1 MQQILLSEESVSSC
15 SFFENRHNLIY
26 MYRNFIY
33 ISYVCVFTGALLV
46 GCSKQEWEK
55 RSGKRLSFLFL
66 IPSSQSGGSPA
77 VCIPLSPRCVCV
89 LCAGDACTA
98 AADAAA
104 LWQDWTPAT
113 RSSFYSSLSHLL
125 TPPLAP
131 SPFSLSHSLT
141 GFCGKIVAA
150 RCSPSSLLPLCDTN
164 TFLCAPHIFFPI
176 CLFHPSSLKSFIPSC
191 NSILPVSPHL
201 FGRLSSFLFDAARLC

>member
-1 MQQILLSEESVSSC
+1 MQQILPSEESVSSC

-55 RSGKRLSFLFL
+55 RSNKRLSFLFL
-66 IPSSQSGGSPA
+66 IPSSPSVAAPSA
-77 VCIPLSPRCVCV
+77 CIPLSPRCVCV
-89 LCAGDACTA
+89 LCATDACTAAAAA

-113 RSSFYSSLSHLL
+113 LSFSYSSLSPSL
-125 TPPLAP
+125 TRSLFPSHPPP
-131 SPFSLSHSLT
+131 SLSLPHT
-141 GFCGKIVAA
+141 GFVGKQSQLDA
-150 RCSPSSLLPLCDTN
+150 SLLFYPL
-164 TFLCAPHIFFPI
+164 
-176 CLFHPSSLKSFIPSC
+176 
-191 NSILPVSPHL
+191 
-201 FGRLSSFLFDAARLC
+201 